1 MISPS
6 KSPSKS
12 TFGDAVDDG
21 GAAAVACVACADGTP
36 DNKSP
41 SKLELVVLVGVYVVL
56 VTGGSCEGV
65 DAAAVF
71 GPPNKSLASFCFL
84 CSDSEISSSLFAV
97 VGARGGGDIVGNGC
111 CCRCCCGGCG
121 CGCSAD
127 TSAAD
132 DNTISSSFTSSVAIF
147 GFEYGLAPFASARCV
162 YASRAEKSNDTV
174 LVFATFAVAEAKS
187 APSSG
192 SFAI

>member
-65 DAAAVF
+65 GAAAVF

-111 CCRCCCGGCG
+111 CCRCCCC
-121 CGCSAD
+121 CCCRGCSAGA
-127 TSAAD
+127 SAVD

>member
-56 VTGGSCEGV
+56 VPGGSCEGV
-65 DAAAVF
+65 GAAAVF
-71 GPPNKSLASFCFL
+71 GPPNKSFASFCFL
-84 CSDSEISSSLFAV
+84 CSDSEISSSLSEDD
-97 VGARGGGDIVGNGC
+97 ARGGGGIVGNGC
-111 CCRCCCGGCG
+111 C
-121 CGCSAD
+121 
-127 TSAAD
+127 
-132 DNTISSSFTSSVAIF
+132 
-147 GFEYGLAPFASARCV
+147 
-162 YASRAEKSNDTV
+162 
-174 LVFATFAVAEAKS
+174 
-187 APSSG
+187 
-192 SFAI
+192 

>member
-56 VTGGSCEGV
+56 GFVRGV
-65 DAAAVF
+65 VDGDA
-71 GPPNKSLASFCFL
+71 GAS
-84 CSDSEISSSLFAV
+84 
-97 VGARGGGDIVGNGC
+97 
-111 CCRCCCGGCG
+111 
-121 CGCSAD
+121 
-127 TSAAD
+127 
-132 DNTISSSFTSSVAIF
+132 
-147 GFEYGLAPFASARCV
+147 
-162 YASRAEKSNDTV
+162 
-174 LVFATFAVAEAKS
+174 
-187 APSSG
+187 
-192 SFAI
+192 